1 MKVRAN
7 KVPRSAAGRSEGA
20 TPHWPSTSLVD
31 GSVLRV
37 CAPSCL
43 PSSSVVLVFLGVVSD
58 WGRCGKACGEAVVLT
73 SEEQGMSRPKPWE
86 VSDELWELIEP
97 LIPQP
102 HRPYGHPGRKRID
115 DRKTLQGILFVLY
128 TGIQWDF

>member
-1 MKVRAN
+1 
-7 KVPRSAAGRSEGA
+7 
-20 TPHWPSTSLVD
+20 
-31 GSVLRV
+31 
-37 CAPSCL
+37 
-43 PSSSVVLVFLGVVSD
+43 
-58 WGRCGKACGEAVVLT
+58 
-73 SEEQGMSRPKPWE
+73 MSRPKPWE

-128 TGIQWDF
+128 TGIQWDFLPPKDGVWLRSDLLAAAAPVATSRGVG

>member
-1 MKVRAN
+1 
-7 KVPRSAAGRSEGA
+7 
-20 TPHWPSTSLVD
+20 
-31 GSVLRV
+31 
-37 CAPSCL
+37 
-43 PSSSVVLVFLGVVSD
+43 
-58 WGRCGKACGEAVVLT
+58 
-73 SEEQGMSRPKPWE
+73 MSRPKPWE

-128 TGIQWDF
+128 TQIQWDFLPQEMGFGSEVTYRRRLRTWATTTPGISSIRGNSPGVGRP